1 MGLFAKKF
9 CDICGEQ
16 IKFLGNRK
24 VEDGNMCKNCADK
37 LSPWFSDR
45 RRTTLNDIK
54 EQLRD
59 REANKARVA
68 AFRAD
73 TTLGE
78 MAKVLID
85 RRKGQFIVLASGRGM
100 DDNPDVFDLN
110 KIRNVEVDVR
120 ERRTEQTQRDK
131 EGKTVSYDPPRFTYT
146 YDFLLD
152 IDVDHPYIDDMRFQ
166 VNRSS
171 VKIETG
177 IPYERKTI
185 LGPVKGFVP
194 DPPDVTRNEEYQKYL
209 ALVNQMRLALLNRT
223 AAAQVFDQISAQGFP
238 PVPPAG
244 HCFDPAQKPGSA
256 PASGR
261 GYSPTQAPS
270 QGFPPS
276 GRGSAPAPA
285 PTEAPTTAPA
295 PAPTAAP
302 APAAKAGRAVLCP
315 YCMAKAEP
323 DERGLCTYCGSKLV

>member
-85 RRKGQFIVLASGRGM
+85 RRKVTESTYVRRVEPGIYIVKVNNIAKSLRT
-100 DDNPDVFDLN
+100 DL
-110 KIRNVEVDVR
+110 
-120 ERRTEQTQRDK
+120 RR
-131 EGKTVSYDPPRFTYT
+131 
-146 YDFLLD
+146 
-152 IDVDHPYIDDMRFQ
+152 
-166 VNRSS
+166 
-171 VKIETG
+171 
-177 IPYERKTI
+177 
-185 LGPVKGFVP
+185 
-194 DPPDVTRNEEYQKYL
+194 
-209 ALVNQMRLALLNRT
+209 
-223 AAAQVFDQISAQGFP
+223 
-238 PVPPAG
+238 
-244 HCFDPAQKPGSA
+244 
-256 PASGR
+256 
-261 GYSPTQAPS
+261 
-270 QGFPPS
+270 
-276 GRGSAPAPA
+276 
-285 PTEAPTTAPA
+285 
-295 PAPTAAP
+295 
-302 APAAKAGRAVLCP
+302 
-315 YCMAKAEP
+315 
-323 DERGLCTYCGSKLV
+323 

>member
-146 YDFLLD
+146 YDFLSAR
-152 IDVDHPYIDDMRFQ
+152 PSSA
-166 VNRSS
+166 RS
-171 VKIETG
+171 
-177 IPYERKTI
+177 R
-185 LGPVKGFVP
+185 
-194 DPPDVTRNEEYQKYL
+194 
-209 ALVNQMRLALLNRT
+209 
-223 AAAQVFDQISAQGFP
+223 
-238 PVPPAG
+238 
-244 HCFDPAQKPGSA
+244 
-256 PASGR
+256 ASFR
-261 GYSPTQAPS
+261 I
-270 QGFPPS
+270 
-276 GRGSAPAPA
+276 R
-285 PTEAPTTAPA
+285 
-295 PAPTAAP
+295 
-302 APAAKAGRAVLCP
+302 R
-315 YCMAKAEP
+315 M
-323 DERGLCTYCGSKLV
+323 